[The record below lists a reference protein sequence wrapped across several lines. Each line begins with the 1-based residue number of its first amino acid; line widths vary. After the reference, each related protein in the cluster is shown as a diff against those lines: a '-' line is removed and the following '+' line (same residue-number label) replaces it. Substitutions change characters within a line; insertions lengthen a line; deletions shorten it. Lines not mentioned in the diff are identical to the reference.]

1 MHTCYEFIITT
12 HKDEG
17 RLSTVD
23 RKILARLAK
32 CYKSK
37 AGIISF
43 KEVFRTL
50 SWLFHLNK
58 QEAWSF
64 LREMQEKGIIQIIPY
79 KGIRICMEVPKDEQQ
94 R

>member
-1 MHTCYEFIITT
+1 MYACYEFIITT

-17 RLSTVD
+17 KLSTAD

-37 AGIISF
+37 GGIISF

-64 LREMQEKGIIQIIPY
+64 LREMQARGAIKIVPY
-79 KGIRICMEVPKDEQQ
+79 KGIRITANLEGDDGNP
-94 R
+94 